1 MPLNLTQAQT
11 QKGQSSSEVVE
22 ARKQMIADFESK
34 YFKLSTLLKERLLVT
49 TDEKFTRKLDEMIY
63 YATNGSV
70 YTFAK

>member
-1 MPLNLTQAQT
+1 MPLNLTQTQT
-11 QKGQSSSEVVE
+11 QEGQLSSEVVE

-34 YFKLSTLLKERLLVT
+34 YFKLSTLLKDRLLAT
-49 TDEKFTRKLDEMIY
+49 TDERFTNKLNEMTY